1 MTRSSPAQLTR
12 FLSEIQNK
20 PKKSLSQN
28 FLVDQNIV
36 RKIVAT
42 SQVGP
47 GDWVLEIG
55 PGFGALTEELVG
67 AGAQLIA
74 IEKDPIFAQSLEELP
89 IRLEIT
95 DACKYSLDQLQEYR
109 TLGKGRVVAN
119 LPYHIT
125 TPLLTKLFLE
135 ARDLWKTVTVM
146 VQDEVAQRIVAQP
159 GGKDYGSLT
168 IFLQFFADIHYAFKV
183 TASCF
188 YPKPKVHSAV
198 IHMKVKEELPL
209 SEEEISVFFTL
220 TRTAFQQRRKVL
232 TNTLKGLYP
241 KDQVGQ
247 ALQQLGLSLNVRP
260 EVLSL
265 SDYLALFDMIRAN

>member
-1 MTRSSPAQLTR
+1 MTRSSPAQLSR
-12 FLSEIQNK
+12 LLSEIQNK

-36 RKIVAT
+36 KKIVAT
-42 SQVGP
+42 SEVIPQ
-47 GDWVLEIG
+47 DWVLEIG
-55 PGFGALTEELVG
+55 PGFGALTEELIA
-67 AGAQLIA
+67 AGAQVIA
-74 IEKDPIFAQSLEELP
+74 IEKDPMFAPSLEELP
-89 IRLEIT
+89 IRLEII
-95 DACKYSLDQLQEYR
+95 DACKYPLDQLQEYK

-135 ARDLWKTVTVM
+135 APDFWKTVTVM
-146 VQDEVAQRIVAQP
+146 VQDEVARRIVAQP

-183 TASCF
+183 SASCF
-188 YPKPKVHSAV
+188 YPKPQVQSAV
-198 IHMKVKEELPL
+198 IHMKVKETLPL
-209 SEEEISVFFTL
+209 SDEEIPVFFTL

-232 TNTLKGLYP
+232 ANTLKGLYP
-241 KDQVGQ
+241 KEQVEQ
-247 ALQQLGLSLNVRP
+247 ALKELGLLLNVRP

-265 SDYLALFDMIRAN
+265 NDYLALFHKMQAG

>member
-1 MTRSSPAQLTR
+1 MTRSSPAQLSR

-36 RKIVAT
+36 KKIVAT
-42 SQVGP
+42 SEVIPQ
-47 GDWVLEIG
+47 DWVLEIG
-55 PGFGALTEELVG
+55 PGFGALTEELIA
-67 AGAQLIA
+67 AGAQVIA
-74 IEKDPIFAQSLEELP
+74 IEKDPMFAPSLEELP
-89 IRLEIT
+89 IRLEII
-95 DACKYSLDQLQEYR
+95 DACKYPLDQLQEYT

-135 ARDLWKTVTVM
+135 APDFWKTVTVM
-146 VQDEVAQRIVAQP
+146 VQDEVARRIVAQP

-183 TASCF
+183 SASCF
-188 YPKPKVHSAV
+188 YPKPQVQSAV
-198 IHMKVKEELPL
+198 IHMKVKETLPL
-209 SEEEISVFFTL
+209 SDEEIPVFFTL

-232 TNTLKGLYP
+232 ANTLKGLYP
-241 KDQVGQ
+241 KEQVEQ
-247 ALQQLGLSLNVRP
+247 ALKELGLLLNVRP

-265 SDYLALFDMIRAN
+265 NDYLALFHKMQAG